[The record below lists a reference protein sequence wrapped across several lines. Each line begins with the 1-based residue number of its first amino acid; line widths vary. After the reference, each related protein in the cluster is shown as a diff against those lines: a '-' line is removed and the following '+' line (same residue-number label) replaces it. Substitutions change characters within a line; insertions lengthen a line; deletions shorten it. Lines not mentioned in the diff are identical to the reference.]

1 MSASKLSL
9 LAFFFAIVT
18 ACATQNKNTML
29 LKNIQG
35 EQRSEQNRAR
45 DAARH
50 PQQTLDFFEVKSNA
64 TVIEIWPGKGWY
76 TEILAPYIKQGGGQ
90 FIAAG
95 FPLEGGPKWRNK
107 MQKAYLNFLAKE
119 PTYYDAVR
127 VVEIGPPS
135 AWALGK
141 DNSADTV
148 LTFRNVHN
156 WVKGGYEKAM
166 FEAMY
171 KVLKPGGILGVTDHR
186 AKPNTDIE
194 TQKKSGYL
202 TEQLVI
208 ALAEEAGF
216 VLAGS
221 SEINANAKDS
231 TNHPKGVWTLPPML
245 RLGDQDRA
253 KYLAIGESDRMTLKF
268 KKPSK

>member
-1 MSASKLSL
+1 MPTSKLRLSFL
-9 LAFFFAIVT
+9 IFLFAIAS
-18 ACATQNKNTML
+18 ACVTQNSML
-29 LKNIQG
+29 LNNIQG
-35 EQRSEQNRAR
+35 DQRSEQNRAR

-50 PQQTLDFFEVKSNA
+50 PQQTLDFFEVKANA

-95 FPLEGGPKWRNK
+95 FPLKNGPEWRNK
-107 MQKAYLNFLAKE
+107 MQQAYLDFLASK
-119 PTYYDAVR
+119 PNYYDAVR

-135 AWALGK
+135 AWSLGE

-156 WVKGGYEKAM
+156 WVKGGYEKTM
-166 FEAMY
+166 FQAMY

-186 AKPNTDIE
+186 AKPNTAIE
-194 TQKKSGYL
+194 VQKKSGYL
-202 TEQLVI
+202 TEELVI
-208 ALAEEAGF
+208 KLAEEAGF
-216 VLAGS
+216 VLADS
-221 SEINANAKDS
+221 AEINANAKD
-231 TNHPKGVWTLPPML
+231 TTDHPRGVWTLPPRL
-245 RLGDQDRA
+245 RLGDQDKA

-268 KKPSK
+268 TKP